1 MCWETCPSK
10 SVPAGEMER
19 FVIGQI
25 RSLGTDPDFVQNVLD
40 QIDSVADDEL
50 ADLREQERIAER
62 EIRQCETEIR
72 QMSTRSHGAAKGPDQ
87 AQRLAATEDRMRT
100 ATEQLSAIRSE
111 ISDRDHGP
119 VDHEIV
125 RQALQEFNP
134 VWNALSPRE
143 QERVLKL
150 LVQRVD
156 YNGESGQVDIMFEP
170 DGFEVFLEQFSEE
183 RAVA

>member
-1 MCWETCPSK
+1 MGWETCPSK

-25 RSLGTDPDFVQNVLD
+25 RSLGTDPEFVQNVLD
-40 QIDSVADDEL
+40 QIDSVDMDEL
-50 ADLREQERIAER
+50 AGLREQERIAER

-72 QMSTRSHGAAKGPDQ
+72 QLSTKSNGDAKGQDTG
-87 AQRLAATEDRMRT
+87 QRLAGTEDRMRS
-100 ATEQLSAIRSE
+100 ATEQLSAIRGE

-125 RQALQEFNP
+125 RQALEEFNP

-143 QERVLKL
+143 QERVMNL

-156 YNGESGQVDIMFEP
+156 YNGESGQVEITFEP
-170 DGFEVFLEQFSEE
+170 NGFEIFLEQFSEE